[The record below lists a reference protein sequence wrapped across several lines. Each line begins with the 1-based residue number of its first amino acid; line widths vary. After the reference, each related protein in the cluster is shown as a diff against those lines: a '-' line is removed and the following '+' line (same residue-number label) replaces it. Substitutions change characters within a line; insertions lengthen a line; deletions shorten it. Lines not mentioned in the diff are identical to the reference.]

1 MDSVLETPA
10 KRRKTETGHVSGC
23 PAYDS
28 QDDSGDNL
36 LNDYETV
43 ATVPVTR
50 PSPRHMTLAE
60 LPSSPPTHITQPTQ
74 IISRG
79 TLGLNNTDGQKPS
92 IVQVAASSPTRSPI
106 PRSPRPVAFTKPGG
120 QLASIMAPAGTAFR
134 LPMGVAKPPS
144 VIDISDD
151 EGPTYRG
158 GSSDEESLR
167 NHRAD
172 IKPSTFIRSAHKMPE
187 ANNTNRTVAPP
198 PSNGIDR
205 FKEITSGSFYTPIE
219 KARLNVQ
226 GSSLSGSVYDSRNRD
241 EKHTTSRITT
251 IEKRSSDVMA
261 NAYGGLNRQVKQ
273 ARQTG
278 PAKAHPPP
286 DSSIDD
292 IADYQLRSKVQR
304 MRQILPAAAVS
315 LCRNALLSKK
325 MNFDDAMDLVISMD
339 GHATEIDLTLTDND
353 DASSQSMAQKKAPAK
368 QQIKAPIQSIQER
381 WAIQALSKNS
391 QPQASAPLAGASSP
405 QAAPRKPRRRL
416 IQGRRK
422 QSSPVPA
429 TPKEPSPSPRHVT
442 PDSDSDSDSDSAVA
456 LEPDDETELDG
467 KVLEFFNTCS
477 IPDLADI
484 AAITEE
490 VAEVLLS
497 QKPFRT
503 LDEVRQI
510 SSDVPTATKKR
521 KTTKKA
527 IGDKIVEKCLEMW
540 TGYEAV
546 DELVKR
552 CEALGRPVAE
562 EMKKWGVDVFGAA
575 KDGELDLLNF
585 EQISNKSESEVS
597 MRDSGIG
604 TPTSTTVSADED
616 EEGAVKKASK
626 DSGGQFKQRFWPQ
639 PSIMAEGVVLK
650 DYQIVGFNW
659 LSLLFDKKLSCIL
672 ADDMGLGKTCQVIS
686 FLAHLLEKGVKGPH
700 LVVVPGSTLE
710 NWLREFSVFC
720 PKLSVTPYY
729 AGQKERFGVRE
740 QIQENIRDL
749 NVIVTTYNMA
759 KQKDDNKFL
768 RHLKPVVCVYDEGH
782 ILKNSKSAGY
792 DQLMRI
798 PAQFRLLL
806 TGTPLQNNLSELASL
821 LGFILPSVFKEHSE
835 ELEYIFSHKAKT
847 TNDSHAA
854 LLSIQRINRARS
866 MMTPFVL
873 RRKKHQVLKHLP
885 IKTRRVEYCEL
896 FESQSEIYQSET
908 KKAIQ
913 VIEDRAAK
921 KAGIKD
927 TSNIMMALRKASIHP
942 LLFRRLYND
951 KVIAKMSK
959 ACLKED
965 EFHDRDINLVYEDM
979 SVMTDFELHAFCE
992 RYPKTMTPFLL
1003 QNDGWMDSGK
1013 VSKLCSLLTAFKGNG
1028 DRVLVFSQFTM
1039 VMNILESVLETLG
1052 IRFFRLDGQTRIDER
1067 QDMIDQFYED
1077 PDITVFLLSTKA
1089 GGAGINLAC
1098 ANKVVIFDS
1107 SFNPQDDIQ
1116 AENRAH
1122 RVGQARPVEVVRLVT
1137 RGTIEEQIHA
1147 LGETKLALDDRVAGE
1162 VTDEVEDKKA
1172 EKMGARRVEEMM
1184 LERIKEEK
1192 EREDEKEDVV
1202 KE

>member
-10 KRRKTETGHVSGC
+10 KRRKTETGHMSRSQ
-23 PAYDS
+23 AYDS
-28 QDDSGDNL
+28 QDDSGDSIFNG
-36 LNDYETV
+36 YETIATIPV
-43 ATVPVTR
+43 AK
-50 PSPRHMTLAE
+50 PSPQCRTPSE

-79 TLGLNNTDGQKPS
+79 QSGLNDGGQKPS
-92 IVQVAASSPTRSPI
+92 IVQVAASSPLRPPV
-106 PRSPRPVAFTKPGG
+106 PRSPTPVASAKPGG
-120 QLASIMAPAGTAFR
+120 KLASIMAPAGTTFR
-134 LPMGVAKPPS
+134 LPVGVAKPPP

-158 GSSDEESLR
+158 GSSDEEAQR
-167 NHRAD
+167 DHRAD
-172 IKPSTFIRSAHKMPE
+172 IKPSTFVRSGQKTPGAD
-187 ANNTNRTVAPP
+187 NTNRHMAR
-198 PSNGIDR
+198 PSSNAMDR
-205 FKEITSGSFYTPIE
+205 FKEITSGSFYKPLENTRP
-219 KARLNVQ
+219 KAH

-241 EKHTTSRITT
+241 EKQTTSRFATA
-251 IEKRSSDVMA
+251 EKRSADVMA
-261 NAYGGLNRQVKQ
+261 NAYGGSNRSIKQV
-273 ARQTG
+273 RQTG
-278 PAKAHPPP
+278 PAKAQAPP
-286 DSSIDD
+286 DMSIGDVD
-292 IADYQLRSKVQR
+292 DYQLRSKIKR
-304 MRQILPAAAVS
+304 MLQILPAASVVMCKTILVA
-315 LCRNALLSKK
+315 RKG
-325 MNFDDAMDLVISMD
+325 NFDDAMDELIAMQ
-339 GHATEIDLTLTDND
+339 GQPTEIDLTLEDND
-353 DASSQSMAQKKAPAK
+353 PHPSHSVAQKKGPAK
-368 QQIKAPIQSIQER
+368 QQIKAPVQSIQER
-381 WAIQALSKNS
+381 WATQALSKNS
-391 QPQASAPLAGASSP
+391 QPRASSP
-405 QAAPRKPRRRL
+405 PAGSSPSEAAPQKPRRRL
-416 IQGRRK
+416 VQGRRQQPSTVPTTVK
-422 QSSPVPA
+422 ESSPL
-429 TPKEPSPSPRHVT
+429 PRHV
-442 PDSDSDSDSDSAVA
+442 PLGSDSDSAVA

-467 KVLEFFNTCS
+467 KVLNFFNTCS
-477 IPDLADI
+477 VPDLVDI

-490 VAEVLLS
+490 VAAVLLS

-503 LDEVRQI
+503 LNEIREI
-510 SSDVPTATKKR
+510 SSDVSSGTKR
-521 KTTKKA
+521 RTTKKP
-527 IGDKIVEKCLEMW
+527 IGDKIVDKCLEMW

-552 CEALGRPVAE
+552 CEGLGRPVAE
-562 EMKKWGVDVFGAA
+562 EMKKWGVDVFGAT
-575 KDGELDLLNF
+575 KDGELDLVSFDQL
-585 EQISNKSESEVS
+585 SNKSDSESS

-604 TPTSTTVSADED
+604 TPTSVTVSADED
-616 EEGAVKKASK
+616 EEGVIKKPFN
-626 DSGGQFKQRFWPQ
+626 DISGQSKQRFSPQ

-650 DYQIVGFNW
+650 DYQIVGVNW

-672 ADDMGLGKTCQVIS
+672 ADDMGLGKTCQVIA
-686 FLAHLLEKGVKGPH
+686 FLANILEKGVKGPH

-740 QIQENIRDL
+740 QIQDSIGDL

-759 KQKDDNKFL
+759 KQKDDNRFL
-768 RHLKPVVCVYDEGH
+768 RSLKPIVCVYDEGH

-806 TGTPLQNNLSELASL
+806 TGTPLQNNLGELASL
-821 LGFILPSVFKEHSE
+821 LGFILPSVFNEHNE

-885 IKTRRVEYCEL
+885 TKTRRVEYCEL
-896 FESQSEIYQSET
+896 FESQSEIYESER
-908 KKAIQ
+908 KKALQ
-913 VIEDRAAK
+913 VIEDRTAK
-921 KAGIKD
+921 KTGIKD

-942 LLFRRLYND
+942 LLFRRLYTD
-951 KVIAKMSK
+951 KILAKMSK

-965 EFHDRDINLVYEDM
+965 EFHDRNIDLVYEDM
-979 SVMTDFELHAFCE
+979 TVMTDFELHAFCE

-1003 QNDGWMDSGK
+1003 QNDEWMDSGK
-1013 VSKLCSLLTAFKGNG
+1013 VSKLCSLLTAFKENG
-1028 DRVLVFSQFTM
+1028 DRALVFSQFTM
-1039 VMNILESVLETLG
+1039 VMNILEAVLETLG

-1122 RVGQARPVEVVRLVT
+1122 RVGQTREVEVVRLVT
-1137 RGTIEEQIHA
+1137 TGTIEEQIHA

-1162 VTDEVEDKKA
+1162 VTDEVDDNRA
-1172 EKMGARRVEEMM
+1172 EKMGAKKVEAMM
-1184 LERIKEEK
+1184 FEKIMEEK
-1192 EREDEKEDVV
+1192 GGVV

>member
-10 KRRKTETGHVSGC
+10 KRRKTETGHVSGSQ
-23 PAYDS
+23 AYDS

-36 LNDYETV
+36 FIDYETV
-43 ATVPVTR
+43 ATIPVTR
-50 PSPRHMTLAE
+50 PSPQRVMPAE
-60 LPSSPPTHITQPTQ
+60 PPSSPPTHITQPTQ
-74 IISRG
+74 IISKV
-79 TLGLNNTDGQKPS
+79 TPGLNSVGQKHS
-92 IVQVAASSPTRSPI
+92 ILQVAASSPTRPSI
-106 PRSPRPVAFTKPGG
+106 PQTPTPAVSYRPGG
-120 QLASIMAPAGTAFR
+120 KLANVMAPAGTAFR
-134 LPMGVAKPPS
+134 LPMGVAKPPPF
-144 VIDISDD
+144 IDISDD
-151 EGPTYRG
+151 EGPIYRG
-158 GSSDEESLR
+158 GSSDEESQR

-172 IKPSTFIRSAHKMPE
+172 IKPSTFVSSAQKFPG
-187 ANNTNRTVAPP
+187 ADTINQLAARPA
-198 PSNGIDR
+198 SNGMDR
-205 FKEITSGSFYTPIE
+205 FKEITSGSFYKPLE
-219 KARLNVQ
+219 KTRPNVQ

-241 EKHTTSRITT
+241 EKHTISRIST

-261 NAYGGLNRQVKQ
+261 NAYGGSNRPAKPV
-273 ARQTG
+273 RQTG
-278 PAKAHPPP
+278 PAKARAPP
-286 DSSIDD
+286 DISIDD
-292 IADYQLRSKVQR
+292 IMDYQLRSKVQR
-304 MRQILPAAAVS
+304 MRQVLPTATVL
-315 LCRNALLSKK
+315 LCRDALVAKK
-325 MNFDDAMDLVISMD
+325 MNFDDATDYVISME
-339 GHATEIDLTLTDND
+339 GHAEEIDLTLTDND
-353 DASSQSMAQKKAPAK
+353 ETSRSIAQKKVPSK

-381 WAIQALSKNS
+381 WATQALLKNS
-391 QPQASAPLAGASSP
+391 QPQASSPLAGSSP
-405 QAAPRKPRRRL
+405 QIAPKKPRRRL
-416 IQGRRK
+416 IQGRKK

-429 TPKEPSPSPRHVT
+429 TPKGLSPSPRHVT
-442 PDSDSDSDSDSAVA
+442 PDSDSDSAVV

-467 KVLEFFNTCS
+467 KVLNFFNTCS
-477 IPDLADI
+477 VPDLADI

-490 VAEVLLS
+490 IAAVLLS

-510 SSDVPTATKKR
+510 SSDVPTGTKKK
-521 KTTKKA
+521 KTTKKPF
-527 IGDKIVEKCLEMW
+527 GDKIVDKCLEMW

-546 DELVKR
+546 DELVER
-552 CEALGRPVAE
+552 CEGLGRPVAE
-562 EMKKWGVDVFGAA
+562 EMKKWGVDVFGTAR
-575 KDGELDLLNF
+575 DGELDLVNF
-585 EQISNKSESEVS
+585 EPFSNKPESETS
-597 MRDSGIG
+597 TRDSGIG

-616 EEGAVKKASK
+616 EEGAVKKASN
-626 DSGGQFKQRFWPQ
+626 DSGRQRKQTILAQ

-650 DYQIVGFNW
+650 DYQVVGVNW

-672 ADDMGLGKTCQVIS
+672 ADDMGLGKTCQVIA

-740 QIQENIRDL
+740 QIQENIGDL
-749 NVIVTTYNMA
+749 NVIITTYNMA

-821 LGFILPSVFKEHSE
+821 LGFILPTVFKEHSE
-835 ELEYIFSHKAKT
+835 ELDYIFSHKAKT

-854 LLSIQRINRARS
+854 LLSEQRINRARS

-885 IKTRRVEYCEL
+885 VKTRRVEYCEL
-896 FESQSEIYQSET
+896 FQSQSGIYLSET
-908 KKAIQ
+908 KKAMQ

-942 LLFRRLYND
+942 LLFRRLYNET
-951 KVIAKMSK
+951 VLAKMSK
-959 ACLKED
+959 ACLKEE
-965 EFHDRDINLVYEDM
+965 EFHDRDVNLVYEDM
-979 SVMTDFELHAFCE
+979 TVMTDFELHAFCE
-992 RYPKTMTPFLL
+992 RYPNTMTPFVLH
-1003 QNDGWMDSGK
+1003 NDEWMDSGK
-1013 VSKLCSLLTAFKGNG
+1013 VSKLCSLLTTFKEKG

-1039 VMNILESVLETLG
+1039 VMNILEYVLETLG

-1077 PDITVFLLSTKA
+1077 PEITVFLLSTKA

-1122 RVGQARPVEVVRLVT
+1122 RVGQTRPVEVVRLVT

-1147 LGETKLALDDRVAGE
+1147 LGETKLTLDDRVAGE

-1172 EKMGARRVEEMM
+1172 EKMGAKKVEEMM
-1184 LERIKEEK
+1184 LEKIKADKEK
-1192 EREDEKEDVV
+1192 GDVAKE
-1202 KE
+1202 

>member
-10 KRRKTETGHVSGC
+10 KRRKTETGHVSGSQG
-23 PAYDS
+23 YDS

-36 LNDYETV
+36 FNDYETV
-43 ATVPVTR
+43 ATIPVTR
-50 PSPRHMTLAE
+50 PSPQRVIPAE
-60 LPSSPPTHITQPTQ
+60 PPSSPPTHITQPTQ

-79 TLGLNNTDGQKPS
+79 TPGLNSGCQKPS
-92 IVQVAASSPTRSPI
+92 IVQVAASSPIRPSIPQSPTPAI
-106 PRSPRPVAFTKPGG
+106 SYRPGG
-120 QLASIMAPAGTAFR
+120 KLASVMAPAGTAFR
-134 LPMGVAKPPS
+134 LPMGVAKPPP

-151 EGPTYRG
+151 EGPIYRG
-158 GSSDEESLR
+158 GSSDEESQR

-172 IKPSTFIRSAHKMPE
+172 IKPSTFVRSAQKVLGADETHRL
-187 ANNTNRTVAPP
+187 AAGP
-198 PSNGIDR
+198 PSNGMNR
-205 FKEITSGSFYTPIE
+205 FKEITSGSFYKPLENTRP
-219 KARLNVQ
+219 KVH

-251 IEKRSSDVMA
+251 TEKRSSDVMA
-261 NAYGGLNRQVKQ
+261 NAYGGSNRPAKPI
-273 ARQTG
+273 RQTG
-278 PAKAHPPP
+278 PAKAQAPP
-286 DSSIDD
+286 DISIED
-292 IADYQLRSKVQR
+292 IVDYQLRTKVQR
-304 MRQILPAAAVS
+304 MRQVLPTASV
-315 LCRNALLSKK
+315 LVCRDALVSKK
-325 MNFDDAMDLVISMD
+325 MNFDDATDYVISME
-339 GHATEIDLTLTDND
+339 GHAEEIDLTLTDND
-353 DASSQSMAQKKAPAK
+353 EVSSQNMTQKKAPAK

-381 WAIQALSKNS
+381 WATQALSKNS
-391 QPQASAPLAGASSP
+391 QPQVSSPLAGPSSP
-405 QAAPRKPRRRL
+405 QTAPKKPRRRL
-416 IQGRRK
+416 IQGRKK

-429 TPKEPSPSPRHVT
+429 TPKEPSPSPRRVT
-442 PDSDSDSDSDSAVA
+442 PDSDSDSAVV

-467 KVLEFFNTCS
+467 KVLNFFNTCS
-477 IPDLADI
+477 VPDLADI

-490 VAEVLLS
+490 VAALLLS

-503 LDEVRQI
+503 LDDVRQI
-510 SSDVPTATKKR
+510 SSDVATGTKKK
-521 KTTKKA
+521 KTTKKPF
-527 IGDKIVEKCLEMW
+527 GDKIVDKCLEMW

-552 CEALGRPVAE
+552 CEGLGRPVAE

-575 KDGELDLLNF
+575 REGELDLVNF
-585 EQISNKSESEVS
+585 EQFSIKPESETS
-597 MRDSGIG
+597 TRDSGIG
-604 TPTSTTVSADED
+604 TPTSTTLSADED
-616 EEGAVKKASK
+616 EEGAVKKASN
-626 DSGGQFKQRFWPQ
+626 DSGRQSKQRFLPQ

-650 DYQIVGFNW
+650 DYQIVGVNW

-672 ADDMGLGKTCQVIS
+672 ADDMGLGKTCQVIA

-740 QIQENIRDL
+740 QIQENIGDL

-854 LLSIQRINRARS
+854 LLSEQRINRARS

-896 FESQSEIYQSET
+896 FELQSGIYQNET

-951 KVIAKMSK
+951 TILAKMSK
-959 ACLKED
+959 ACLKEE

-979 SVMTDFELHAFCE
+979 TVMTDFELHAFCE
-992 RYPKTMTPFLL
+992 RYPKTMTPFVL
-1003 QNDGWMDSGK
+1003 QNDEWMDSGK
-1013 VSKLCSLLTAFKGNG
+1013 VSKLCSLLTAFKENG

-1039 VMNILESVLETLG
+1039 VMNILEYVLETLG

-1067 QDMIDQFYED
+1067 QDMIDQFYEERE
-1077 PDITVFLLSTKA
+1077 ITVFLLSTKA

-1122 RVGQARPVEVVRLVT
+1122 RVGQTRPVEVVRLVT

-1162 VTDEVEDKKA
+1162 VTDEVEDKRA
-1172 EKMGARRVEEMM
+1172 EKMGAKKVEEMM
-1184 LERIKEEK
+1184 LEKI
-1192 EREDEKEDVV
+1192 REDKEKGGVA